1 MARAAREVITNPE
14 RVVFVSSV
22 TAVEITIKASLGK
35 MEAPDSLREEIHSRG
50 LRELP
55 PRYHHGETMRTP
67 PAHHADPFDRM
78 LIAQA
83 MNEGLTIITH
93 DEKFRS
99 YDLRVLWT

>member
-1 MARAAREVITNPE
+1 MARAAWEVITNPE

-22 TAVEITIKASLGK
+22 MAVEIAIKASLGK
-35 MEAPDSLREEIHSRG
+35 LEAPVSLLGEIRSRG

-55 PRYHHGETMRTP
+55 LRYHHGETMRTLP
-67 PAHHADPFDRM
+67 DHHADPFDRM

-93 DEKFRS
+93 DEKFHS
-99 YDLRVLWT
+99 YDVRVLWT